1 MRSRIARR
9 AARLLTVPTAVLVG
23 VLTAGTAS
31 AQGEQVTLAAPTL
44 SASLVP
50 ITAVSLGIGGL
61 LLGIIRRRK
70 NVATVDPAN
79 ERREPEM
86 VGSGARR

>member
-9 AARLLTVPTAVLVG
+9 AARLSTVPAAALVSVLAS
-23 VLTAGTAS
+23 TEAS
-31 AQGEQVTLAAPTL
+31 AQGAQMSLAAPGL

-50 ITAVSLGIGGL
+50 ITAVGLGIGGL
-61 LLGIIRRRK
+61 LLGIVRRK
-70 NVATVDPAN
+70 KTVAVIDPAN

-86 VGSGARR
+86 AGTAAPR